1 LEGLKSFDKIIVPSL
16 VFEEVVVQ
24 GSGLPGAAFIAN
36 AVWIEVRNCSDQSL
50 FEQLRRSLD
59 PGELEAIVLAIELNA
74 DIVLLD
80 DEAARVAAQS
90 LGIEY
95 TGLLGILI
103 QALFMTRFCPSPGNS

>member
-1 LEGLKSFDKIIVPSL
+1 M
-16 VFEEVVVQ
+16 
-24 GSGLPGAAFIAN
+24 PGAAFIAN

-103 QALFMTRFCPSPGNS
+103 RAKKMGLIEFVKPIVDALISQAKFHISGAVYDKVLSLAGE